1 MEIVHLTK
9 AEVLKKVYNYEAN
22 PNDWKFE
29 GSRPAIVDFYATWCG
44 PCMRQAPILE
54 ERAGE
59 GYHIGKV
66 DVDQAP
72 DLAGNYR
79 VMSIPTLILFKNGE
93 EVKRFV
99 GLQTKDTL
107 KALLDAE

>member
-1 MEIVHLTK
+1 MEMTLNSSNF
-9 AEVLKKVYNYEAN
+9 AETIKSEEKIL
-22 PNDWKFE
+22 
-29 GSRPAIVDFYATWCG
+29 VDFWATWCG

-54 ERAGE
+54 ELAGE

-72 DLAGNYR
+72 DLAGTYR

-93 EVKRFV
+93 AVKTSVGFV
-99 GLQTKDTL
+99 P
-107 KALLDAE
+107 KAQLESFAL

>member
-1 MEIVHLTK
+1 MEITLNSSNFNETIK
-9 AEVLKKVYNYEAN
+9 SEEKIL
-22 PNDWKFE
+22 
-29 GSRPAIVDFYATWCG
+29 VDFWATWCG

-54 ERAGE
+54 ELAGE

-72 DLAGNYR
+72 DLAGTYR

-93 EVKRFV
+93 EVKRFIGLHYQHV
-99 GLQTKDTL
+99 GRKRGI
-107 KALLDAE
+107 

>member
-1 MEIVHLTK
+1 MEITLNSSNFNETIK
-9 AEVLKKVYNYEAN
+9 SEEKIL
-22 PNDWKFE
+22 
-29 GSRPAIVDFYATWCG
+29 VDFWATWCG

-54 ERAGE
+54 ELAGE

-72 DLAGNYR
+72 DLAGTYR

-93 EVKRFV
+93 AVKTSVGFV
-99 GLQTKDTL
+99 P
-107 KALLDAE
+107 KAQLESFVL

>member
-1 MEIVHLTK
+1 MEMTLNSSNF
-9 AEVLKKVYNYEAN
+9 AETIKSEEKIL
-22 PNDWKFE
+22 
-29 GSRPAIVDFYATWCG
+29 VDFWATWCG

-54 ERAGE
+54 ELAGE

-79 VMSIPTLILFKNGE
+79 V
-93 EVKRFV
+93 

>member
-1 MEIVHLTK
+1 M
-9 AEVLKKVYNYEAN
+9 
-22 PNDWKFE
+22 
-29 GSRPAIVDFYATWCG
+29 
-44 PCMRQAPILE
+44 
-54 ERAGE
+54 
-59 GYHIGKV
+59 
-66 DVDQAP
+66 DQAP